1 MKKILIISV
10 IFAFILSTNSA
21 LYSKTKDFQL
31 KIPVR
36 VFDINVLMENLSK
49 DDFTVSVNK
58 KNMRILSFE
67 SIKRTISNPTSP
79 FRNFILSFNLYD
91 YGEQVSEGIEYFI
104 RNILT
109 DIDKIMIITP
119 KSVYTFS
126 SGASKDKTI
135 NDIKKIVKK
144 DCQIFKGERAAYE
157 NSLKEMLSTTRLA
170 AVPATTQDTTSMDQA
185 MRFVNSYQRE
195 WLIFKDRFLIPD
207 VNEYKAVAEY
217 FYGNEG
223 DKWFI
228 NFQQREIIPELDKLR
243 KKIDNIRDFIYS
255 VGNPSDQS
263 WAPMIEKSTREL
275 EKSLLIS
282 DEFPQYEIQD
292 ILLSSNISYNVI
304 LFKSKRKLEES
315 DIHEK
320 ISPDYEEILRNISR
334 ATGGF
339 TLATTDLKDGLLQL
353 SQHSY
358 ASYLISIPVNT
369 EKDLKIDIE
378 LISGNYDIHYKKTY
392 SNKEI
397 KKIVKSSSGKVKI
410 SDVSV
415 KNKSVKFTLSNFSIN
430 KSEENRPQGILEV
443 KIVIKNEK
451 GDVIY
456 KTSNTLTTFENKI
469 TITLPFPSNI
479 SGKNRVFIFT
489 EDKISNLSFI
499 FNRDFVF

>member
-10 IFAFILSTNSA
+10 IFAFILSINSA

-36 VFDINVLMENLSK
+36 VFDKNVLIENLSK

-67 SIKRTISNPTSP
+67 SIKRRISNPTSP

-91 YGEQVSEGIEYFI
+91 YGGQVSEGIEYFI

-126 SGASKDKTI
+126 SGTAKDKTI
-135 NDIKKIVKK
+135 NDITKIVKK
-144 DCQIFKGERAAYE
+144 DSQIFKGERAAYE

-170 AVPATTQDTTSMDQA
+170 TVPETTQDATSVDQA
-185 MRFVNSYQRE
+185 IRFLNSYQRE
-195 WLIFKDRFLIPD
+195 WLTFKNKFLIPD
-207 VNEYKAVAEY
+207 VNKYKAVAEY
-217 FYGNEG
+217 FYGNDG

-228 NFQQREIIPELDKLR
+228 NFQQREIIPEGDKLR
-243 KKIDNIRDFIYS
+243 KKIDDFRDVISS
-255 VGNPSDQS
+255 VADPVNQS
-263 WAPMIEKSTREL
+263 WAPMIEKSAREL
-275 EKSLLIS
+275 EKSLLLS
-282 DEFPQYEIQD
+282 DKFPQYEIQD

-304 LFKSKRKLEES
+304 LFKSKRKFEGS
-315 DIHEK
+315 ADQEK
-320 ISPDYEEILRNISR
+320 ISPDYEDILRNISR
-334 ATGGF
+334 VTGGS
-339 TLATTDLKDGLLQL
+339 TLATTDIKNGLLQL
-353 SQHSY
+353 SQHSD
-358 ASYLISIPVNT
+358 ASYLIRIPANA

-378 LISGNYDIHYKKTY
+378 FIPGNYDIHYKKTF
-392 SNKEI
+392 SKKEI
-397 KKIVKSSSGKVKI
+397 KNIIKTSMNKVKI

-415 KNKSVKFTLSNFSIN
+415 KNKSVKFTIPNFSIN
-430 KSEENRPQGILEV
+430 RSEGNRPQGILEV

-451 GDVIY
+451 GDIIY
-456 KTSNTLTTFENKI
+456 KTSNNLTTFEKKI
-469 TITLPFPSNI
+469 TITLPPLHDI